1 MNEIATFLK
10 SLPKFN
16 NLGEEITV
24 VGATKTVDIQ
34 TISKAFE
41 QGLLH
46 LGENKVQ
53 EFMQKYDDYPS
64 NAILHFIGH
73 LQTNKVKYIVGKAS
87 LIHSIDS
94 EKLLFAVNDR
104 AKSLN
109 LVQSVLLEVNIAND
123 ENKHGFNKQDLF
135 KAISSA
141 QNCDNLNIQGL
152 MTVLPKCEN
161 KDNLCELCLQMRSLY
176 DIIKESQ
183 PNFCTLSMGM
193 SGDYQTA
200 IQNGSNLIR
209 IGSLLFGER
218 KYNKN
223 GD

>member
-1 MNEIATFLK
+1 MVHLPDPLQFL
-10 SLPKFN
+10 LRQHRGRQLQHGAVRGFPR
-16 NLGEEITV
+16 EQVAV
-24 VGATKTVDIQ
+24 VADID
-34 TISKAFE
+34 
-41 QGLLH
+41 G
-46 LGENKVQ
+46 
-53 EFMQKYDDYPS
+53 
-64 NAILHFIGH
+64 
-73 LQTNKVKYIVGKAS
+73 AS

>member
-1 MNEIATFLK
+1 MSITKNIQLLQAELPQGVRLVAVSKYHPNEAILEAYNAGQRVF
-10 SLPKFN
+10 
-16 NLGEEITV
+16 GE
-24 VGATKTVDIQ
+24 
-34 TISKAFE
+34 S
-41 QGLLH
+41 
-46 LGENKVQ
+46 KVQ
-53 EFMQKYDDYPS
+53 EMVAKYEALPKD
-64 NAILHFIGH
+64 IEWHFIGH